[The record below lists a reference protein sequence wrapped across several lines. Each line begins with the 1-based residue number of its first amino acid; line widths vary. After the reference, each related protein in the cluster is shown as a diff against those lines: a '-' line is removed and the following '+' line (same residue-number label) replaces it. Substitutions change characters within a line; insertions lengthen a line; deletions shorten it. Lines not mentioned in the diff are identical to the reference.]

1 MFWRKIILLEQ
12 PCQPCGFHPQKIEIW
27 GYWNCLGKCGKSG
40 EIWQKFRKMCIFA
53 LVTGLIKCSV
63 FGAVWVS
70 GANTL
75 HTDFT
80 VYCLLSV
87 RTGAVTRQGTCALL
101 LHICTSVSRKVWA
114 KVWNKFVINWYKFVS
129 KFKLILN
136 QSTN

>member
-1 MFWRKIILLEQ
+1 MISSKIYINVKQNLIFGKKSNKMLILAQ
-12 PCQPCGFHPQKIEIW
+12 PSQPCGFHPQKIEIW

-53 LVTGLIKCSV
+53 LVTGLIKCSE
-63 FGAVWVS
+63 
-70 GANTL
+70 
-75 HTDFT
+75 
-80 VYCLLSV
+80 CLV
-87 RTGAVTRQGTCALL
+87 QCECPALT
-101 LHICTSVSRKVWA
+101 HYIHNFTSVSRKVWA